1 MLKIARKTAKT
12 LLPKSTVYRLKRQ
25 IEQNRFERYA
35 KEKLELNFRLV
46 SPGPVPPKELIAKT
60 AALNEQE
67 LARQSNSDVYFET
80 GYYSVLRLLKILEHF
95 SINPRTIGSIFEL
108 GCGTARL
115 LRHFRCMDGVKLVGS
130 DVNPEMI
137 EWCRANLPE
146 IEFYQNELVPPLNFA
161 EDNSFDLMLA
171 SSVFTHIP
179 LDTQELWLAEMQR
192 ILHPGGIFICS
203 VLGQN
208 HASLL
213 LGSEEMQKL
222 KTDGSF
228 TLTSDDDQ
236 ATYSTRVGGSAW
248 DVFQTRAEVIRVFGS
263 FFQIVDYIP
272 GGQDFLVLRKPD
284 PAVSVIM
291 NSTPFPAEKI

>member
-1 MLKIARKTAKT
+1 MLKIARKAAKAI
-12 LLPKSTVYRLKRQ
+12 LPNSTIYRLKRQ
-25 IEQNRFERYA
+25 TEENRFQNYVQ
-35 KEKLELNFRLV
+35 EKLELNYRSV
-46 SPGPVPPKELIAKT
+46 DPGAIPPQELIAKT

-67 LARQSNSDVYFET
+67 LLKQSNPDVYLET
-80 GYYSVLRLLKILEHF
+80 GYYSILRLFKILEHF
-95 SINPRTIGSIFEL
+95 AINPRTIGSIFEL

-115 LRHFRCMDGVKLVGS
+115 LRHFRCIDGVRLVGS

-137 EWCRANLPE
+137 EWCKENLPE
-146 IEFYQNELVPPLNFA
+146 IEFHHNELSPPLDFA
-161 EDNSFDLMLA
+161 ADNSFDLMLA

-179 LDTQELWLAEMQR
+179 LETQSLWLAEMQR
-192 ILHPGGIFICS
+192 ILSPGGIFICS

-213 LGSEEMQKL
+213 LGAEEIKKL
-222 KTDGSF
+222 RQDGNF
-228 TLTSDDDQ
+228 TLTSDDSK

-248 DVFQTRAEVIRVFGS
+248 DVFQTRAEVIKIFGS

-284 PAVSVIM
+284 PKVSVVM
-291 NSTPFPAEKI
+291 NSLPFPAEKI